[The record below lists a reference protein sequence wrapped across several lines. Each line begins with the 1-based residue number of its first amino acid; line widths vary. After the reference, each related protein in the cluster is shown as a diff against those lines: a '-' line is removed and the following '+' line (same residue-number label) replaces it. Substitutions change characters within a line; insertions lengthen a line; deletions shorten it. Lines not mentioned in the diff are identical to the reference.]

1 MVLTGMKAASA
12 VTDGWAAM
20 LAAGG
25 VNSSIKL
32 DGAPSAVS
40 TRFDGLT
47 TGISEIGVSVHGPQG
62 SAGSDCRSDVTAA
75 AAASTNEIASPR
87 QHWSEIVSTWTCPVG
102 SMHTTTPGSAP
113 WLARARIKIH
123 GIRENLAFISHK
135 IICCSPNGK

>member
-1 MVLTGMKAASA
+1 MVLTGMKAASV

-25 VNSSIKL
+25 ANSSIKL
-32 DGAPSAVS
+32 DGAPSAIS

-47 TGISEIGVSVHGPQG
+47 TGISEIGLSVHGPQG
-62 SAGSDCRSDVTAA
+62 SAVSDGRSDVTAG

-87 QHWSEIVSTWTCPVG
+87 QHRSEIVSTWTCPVG

-113 WLARARIKIH
+113 WLATARISIH
-123 GIRENLAFISHK
+123 DMVDNPALISHT
-135 IICCSPNGK
+135 II